1 MLREGSDRSPPGNFL
16 LFLLEP
22 KSKRTHELRD
32 RESECSLSGPRSFS
46 WGRQND
52 LACCGGAGGRLV
64 CLWHFRRVW
73 LSAARGRQ
81 LHEDVARG
89 SRLHEDVAP
98 GCCTRTTA
106 ARGCALPRAA
116 DPDLELRRQTCSS
129 WLRVSYRG
137 LQEQQVLSAGPGT
150 QPRPRVKSLLKVKAF
165 DKEQGISCKVL
176 FSGVS
181 LGRPFICQE
190 CSRAQAEG
198 GRAYGRAEQVP
209 GRTALDFRGPR
220 LPWELAAPPRPTF
233 LTHAFR
239 RRARD

>member
-46 WGRQND
+46 WGRQNG

-89 SRLHEDVAP
+89 RRLHEDVAP

-116 DPDLELRRQTCSS
+116 DPD
-129 WLRVSYRG
+129 
-137 LQEQQVLSAGPGT
+137 
-150 QPRPRVKSLLKVKAF
+150 
-165 DKEQGISCKVL
+165 
-176 FSGVS
+176 
-181 LGRPFICQE
+181 
-190 CSRAQAEG
+190 
-198 GRAYGRAEQVP
+198 
-209 GRTALDFRGPR
+209 
-220 LPWELAAPPRPTF
+220 
-233 LTHAFR
+233 
-239 RRARD
+239 